1 MTTTAQAPSDNWE
14 ADPAVMAPPSLN
26 AGGRAASRSRVVS
39 GRTPSSSSMR
49 TSPPRPD
56 TVTGTISSA
65 SRPALIAAADL
76 ACDSAANASWS
87 CRGIPKRAWS
97 RSVAAPIEIPSN
109 PQISA
114 SLSSASMS
122 TAAP

>member
-1 MTTTAQAPSDNWE
+1 
-14 ADPAVMAPPSLN
+14 
-26 AGGRAASRSRVVS
+26 
-39 GRTPSSSSMR
+39 
-49 TSPPRPD
+49 
-56 TVTGTISSA
+56 VTGTISSA
-65 SRPALIAAADL
+65 SRPALIAADAR

-87 CRGIPKRAWS
+87 GRAIPNRAWS

-114 SLSSASMS
+114 SLSSASIS